1 MNAYLVYNSILFFA
15 VFFAAIAQV
24 SYKKDKKLYYFA
36 ITFSFLILFLPAA
49 IRYDIGTDYS
59 NYVDYFHKIQQGII
73 VPKEPL
79 YILFNQLIDYL
90 DIDFQ
95 WFFIVISFLTYFLLY
110 KSLPIEIL
118 AIGIFLYVVRLYFA
132 SYDAVRQELAIAI
145 VIYAMKDFNSL
156 KRYYLW
162 MLLVVMIHFGTGVV
176 MMLIRPFINIKI
188 NKIVLILAI
197 TLLTIL
203 VLKTNIVLNM
213 LTMIA
218 SFFPKYA
225 WYLTSD
231 YVYGAKIGS
240 GAGVALR
247 VVIALTI
254 LYSRDIMLK
263 KYRNLPINAI
273 VNMYVLY
280 LIFYLLAVKIHIFGR
295 VQGIFEFFF
304 IFSFSYF
311 LITIKGYGK
320 YMIGMIF
327 LGIYY
332 SFFLTS
338 IEKNIKNNE
347 NKGAG
352 INPYQTIFYK
362 D

>member
-1 MNAYLVYNSILFFA
+1 MNAYLVYNFILFFS
-15 VFFAAIAQV
+15 VFFAAVAQV
-24 SYKKDKKLYYFA
+24 AYKKDKKLYKLA
-36 ITFSFLILFLPAA
+36 ITFSFLVLFLPAA
-49 IRYDIGTDYS
+49 VRYNIGTDYS
-59 NYVDYFHKIQQGII
+59 NYVDYYHKIQQGII

-95 WFFIVISFLTYFLLY
+95 WFFITISFLTYYLLY

-118 AIGIFLYVVRLYFA
+118 AVGVFLYVVRLYFA
-132 SYDAVRQELAIAI
+132 SYDAVRQELAIVI
-145 VIYAMKDFNSL
+145 VIYAMKNFNSL

-162 MLLVVMIHFGTGVV
+162 MLLVVMIHFGTGIV
-176 MMLIRPFINIKI
+176 MMLIRPIINIKV
-188 NKIVLILAI
+188 NKIILMLIITFLTVLII
-197 TLLTIL
+197 
-203 VLKTNIVLNM
+203 KTNIVFNM
-213 LTMIA
+213 LALVA

-240 GAGVALR
+240 GVGVAFR
-247 VVIALTI
+247 VVIALSI
-254 LYSRDIMLK
+254 LYSRDIILK
-263 KYRNLPINAI
+263 RYRNLPINAI
-273 VNMYVLY
+273 FNMYFLY

-320 YMIGMIF
+320 YIIGILF

-338 IEKNIKNNE
+338 IGKGTINKE